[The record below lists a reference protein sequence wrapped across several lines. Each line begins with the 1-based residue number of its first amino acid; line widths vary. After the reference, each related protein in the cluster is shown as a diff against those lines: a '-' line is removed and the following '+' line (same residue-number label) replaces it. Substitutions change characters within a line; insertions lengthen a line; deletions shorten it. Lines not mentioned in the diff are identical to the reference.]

1 MGVLGGAKGFI
12 KAISVEP
19 GAAAAA
25 FCCMRT
31 RAWVFF
37 SPLLLHGLFLEEK
50 AEQRKYLSCD
60 TVKIITIVRHI
71 IIILS
76 LIIII
81 IIVTIAILIV
91 IVNII
96 IITVTTTTATTIT
109 SLLLVLSLL
118 PLLSLR
124 LLFLQLPLLLF
135 LS

>member
-37 SPLLLHGLFLEEK
+37 SSLLLHGLFLEEK
-50 AEQRKYLSCD
+50 AEQWQYLSCD
-60 TVKIITIVRHI
+60 TVKIITIVLHI

-91 IVNII
+91 IVSII
-96 IITVTTTTATTIT
+96 VIITVTTTTATTIT
-109 SLLLVLSLL
+109 TLLLVLSLL

-124 LLFLQLPLLLF
+124 LLFLQSSLF
-135 LS
+135 